1 MTDANNKPAVVGQV
15 ERPVR
20 PAAEARWYCLSRE
33 GMATLCT
40 DEEDAKEVAAES
52 FVLYPQNGPYRAVQ
66 MVDSAHVT
74 DLLAALQWYADGMH
88 FDKASPDAWDTV
100 SGEPQ
105 NWWCDE
111 AGTATVED
119 GSIAAMTLR
128 GELTAAQIQALDE
141 GDDQAWD
148 RNAERLTREALG
160 ADVDRPINMQAASVD
175 DL

>member
-1 MTDANNKPAVVGQV
+1 MAHEEGTTQPADEGPV

-20 PAAEARWYCLSRE
+20 PGAEARWYCLSRE

-66 MVDSAHVT
+66 MVDSAHVA
-74 DLLAALQWYADGMH
+74 DLRAALQWYADGMH
-88 FDKASPDAWDTV
+88 FHKASPDAWDTV

-128 GELTAAQIQALDE
+128 GELTAAQIQALD
-141 GDDQAWD
+141 
-148 RNAERLTREALG
+148 
-160 ADVDRPINMQAASVD
+160 
-175 DL
+175 